1 MALTFPLS
9 SQDVDRLA
17 SVKTFE
23 QYLEISEEGKFEF
36 VAGNVIPVEPPSE
49 EHNALSGY
57 LYHVTGVYV
66 EETENGRVM
75 GDNYTQQLGPET
87 NRIPDVSF
95 FRKDSLGK
103 IQHLHSEGGA
113 DLIIEVLSP
122 STRRIDRGE
131 KFYEYEAAGVE
142 EYWMVD
148 PERKTAEF
156 YRLTDGRYIPVLPDA
171 EGRVHSSTIPG
182 FYLRVSWLW
191 ERPKITTVLRELGV
205 L

>member
-1 MALTFPLS
+1 M
-9 SQDVDRLA
+9 
-17 SVKTFE
+17 
-23 QYLEISEEGKFEF
+23 
-36 VAGNVIPVEPPSE
+36 
-49 EHNALSGY
+49 
-57 LYHVTGVYV
+57 
-66 EETENGRVM
+66 
-75 GDNYTQQLGPET
+75 
-87 NRIPDVSF
+87 SF
-95 FRKDSLGK
+95 FKKDSLGR
-103 IQHLHSEGGA
+103 IRHTYAEGGA

-148 PERKTAEF
+148 PERRTAEF
-156 YRLTDGRYIPVLPDA
+156 YRLSEGRNVPVLPDA

-182 FYLRVSWLW
+182 FYLRVNWLG